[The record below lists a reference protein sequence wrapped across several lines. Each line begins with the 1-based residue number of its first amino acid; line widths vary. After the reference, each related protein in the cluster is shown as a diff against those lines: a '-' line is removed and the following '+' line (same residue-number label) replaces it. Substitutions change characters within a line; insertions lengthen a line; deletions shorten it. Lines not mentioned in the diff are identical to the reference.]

1 VSSPLVPLRDF
12 PHAEPRICCP
22 RKREVCNERVVLYP
36 ESEKYYVE
44 SGSMALHTL
53 LNAEVAFAPRSE
65 RDNTPIE
72 FDAKF
77 RPFHE

>member
-1 VSSPLVPLRDF
+1 
-12 PHAEPRICCP
+12 
-22 RKREVCNERVVLYP
+22 VVLYP

-65 RDNTPIE
+65 RGNTPIE